1 MPVGPSGFT
10 REKPR
15 FIRSAQRF
23 AHQIKHQSNQ
33 ALEKARSPNT
43 DQHASGIIASEEIAL
58 LHGANDGTTQMRFH
72 IENIRGFSGNH
83 HLDIRPI
90 TLLVGDNSSGKTT
103 LLASLFATL
112 QADFPV
118 PGTLNRAPFELGGFE
133 TTATYRGGRSG
144 RALSFSLGWEEE
156 IREPTRVMR
165 ASFINH
171 LGIPRVNEIELSY
184 GNLSL
189 KGNVS
194 TRHFELIE
202 KQQGARRYYK
212 FALPEG
218 VEPRTFALSDIARLY
233 IRAATSRIKNAKD
246 FESVIDAL
254 FQLERDAA
262 RGRPRVTA
270 LAPLRTR
277 PHRTYDKLIEEFKPE
292 GDHIPLV
299 LARILVDEAD
309 KKEQPLTKALEDF
322 GQDSGLFKK
331 ITVRRM
337 GRSPSDPFQLRVK
350 SAGPDVNLVDVGY
363 GVSQALPIVVDSIL
377 APKNSVVL
385 VQQPEVH
392 LHPRAQA
399 ALGRFFCALAVA
411 DNKRFV
417 IETHSDYLV
426 DRSRMAVANGVIPAG
441 DVTIAFLERK
451 GLDVQIHQ
459 LRLDAMGNVM
469 SSPPAYR
476 AFFLEEEIRLL
487 MGKI

>member
-1 MPVGPSGFT
+1 
-10 REKPR
+10 
-15 FIRSAQRF
+15 
-23 AHQIKHQSNQ
+23 
-33 ALEKARSPNT
+33 
-43 DQHASGIIASEEIAL
+43 
-58 LHGANDGTTQMRFH
+58 MRFH
-72 IENIRGFSGNH
+72 IENIRGFSGQH
-83 HLDIRPI
+83 QLDVRPV

-112 QADFPV
+112 QPDFPV

-144 RALSFSLGWEEE
+144 RAPSFSLGWEEE
-156 IREPTRVMR
+156 TRGTRRFMR
-165 ASFINH
+165 ASFHNH
-171 LGIPRVNEIELSY
+171 LGISRVSEVELSY
-184 GNLSL
+184 GSLSL
-189 KGNVS
+189 KGDVS
-194 TRHFELIE
+194 SRHFELSE
-202 KQQGARRYYK
+202 KQEGSRRYYK

-218 VEPRTFALSDIARLY
+218 VEPRTFSLADIARLY
-233 IRAATSRIKNAKD
+233 IRAATTRIKRGSKE

-299 LARILVDEAD
+299 LARILADEREKRD
-309 KKEQPLTKALEDF
+309 QPLTKALEDF
-322 GQDSGLFKK
+322 GRDSGLFKK
-331 ITVRRM
+331 ISVRRM

-350 SAGPDVNLVDVGY
+350 STGPDVNLVDVGY

-385 VQQPEVH
+385 IQQPEVH

-417 IETHSDYLV
+417 IETHSDYLL
-426 DRSRMAVANGVIPAG
+426 DRARLSVANKVIPES
-441 DVTIAFLERK
+441 DVAIAFLERK
-451 GLDVQIHQ
+451 GLDVKLHQ
-459 LRLDAMGNVM
+459 LGVDAQGNVM
-469 SSPPAYR
+469 NPPQAYR

-487 MGKI
+487 MGKL